1 VLEIDPSSPAPRRV
15 LAEGAAEFRRLVWDR
30 PQRQAAFLAG
40 AADPATPRSWSLHL
54 WTRGEATAP
63 ARVAPAPSGV
73 VPGFVLSGEHTPV
86 FTFDGRSL
94 QVFTA
99 PPPAPA
105 ATDSPRDPEERVSA
119 DLWHWRDE
127 ALQPMQ
133 RQRAERDR
141 KRAYATLVDLADG
154 TVRPLADPSL
164 PEVVLAPTG
173 AAAFGRDDRSYRR
186 TLDFEGPFHD
196 LHLLDPRTGRRQRV
210 RDRLDDTAGTQWSPD
225 GRWIAFYAER
235 QWFAVEAASGRR
247 VALTAT
253 LPVAFHLEHADHPK
267 EPGSHGA
274 AGWTTDSRSFLVYDR
289 YDLWQTF
296 PDGAPAVNVT
306 GGAGRT
312 EGVILRLQPLAPREP
327 DDPRLGVDLSEPL
340 VLRGENERDRTT
352 GFLRLRRGSP
362 PERLHWEPGL
372 VQYVGRAADAPRV
385 LFTAGRF
392 DRFPD
397 LYVAGLDFAGAR
409 RASDGDAQREPFLW
423 GRAELRRFR
432 SLHGEPLPAALVL
445 PAGFDPRKKYPL
457 IVYIYERLSQTVH
470 TFNHP
475 VPVPGTVI
483 NPSFYASN
491 GYAVLM
497 PDIAYRLGEPG
508 ESALACI
515 LPAVEEVVREGWV
528 DESALGLQGHSF
540 GGYQTAYVLTRTGR
554 FRAAAAGAVVG
565 NMTSAYAGIS
575 SGSGRS
581 RQYKYESEQSR
592 IGAPLYDEALH
603 YLANSPVFAADRVV
617 TPLLLLH
624 NDGDDTV
631 PFGQGVELFLA
642 LRRANKEVYL
652 LNYHNEFHGLRR
664 RADQK
669 DYFRRMHQF
678 FDHHLKGAPRPEWM
692 ERGVPFLGAEAEKQR
707 FRTSP

>member
-1 VLEIDPSSPAPRRV
+1 
-15 LAEGAAEFRRLVWDR
+15 
-30 PQRQAAFLAG
+30 
-40 AADPATPRSWSLHL
+40 
-54 WTRGEATAP
+54 
-63 ARVAPAPSGV
+63 
-73 VPGFVLSGEHTPV
+73 
-86 FTFDGRSL
+86 
-94 QVFTA
+94 
-99 PPPAPA
+99 
-105 ATDSPRDPEERVSA
+105 
-119 DLWHWRDE
+119 
-127 ALQPMQ
+127 
-133 RQRAERDR
+133 
-141 KRAYATLVDLADG
+141 
-154 TVRPLADPSL
+154 
-164 PEVVLAPTG
+164 
-173 AAAFGRDDRSYRR
+173 
-186 TLDFEGPFHD
+186 
-196 LHLLDPRTGRRQRV
+196 
-210 RDRLDDTAGTQWSPD
+210 
-225 GRWIAFYAER
+225 
-235 QWFAVEAASGRR
+235 
-247 VALTAT
+247 
-253 LPVAFHLEHADHPK
+253 
-267 EPGSHGA
+267 
-274 AGWTTDSRSFLVYDR
+274 
-289 YDLWQTF
+289 
-296 PDGAPAVNVT
+296 
-306 GGAGRT
+306 
-312 EGVILRLQPLAPREP
+312 
-327 DDPRLGVDLSEPL
+327 
-340 VLRGENERDRTT
+340 
-352 GFLRLRRGSP
+352 
-362 PERLHWEPGL
+362 
-372 VQYVGRAADAPRV
+372 
-385 LFTAGRF
+385 
-392 DRFPD
+392 
-397 LYVAGLDFAGAR
+397 VAGLDVAGAR
-409 RASDGDAQREPFLW
+409 RARDGDAQREPFLW

-432 SLHGEPLPAALVL
+432 SLHGEPLSAALVL
-445 PAGFDPRKKYPL
+445 PAGFDAGKKYPL
-457 IVYIYERLSQTVH
+457 IVYLYERLSQTVH

-592 IGAPLYDEALH
+592 IGAPLYHEALH

-652 LNYHNEFHGLRR
+652 INYHNEFHGLRR

-692 ERGVPFLGAEAEKQR
+692 ERGVPFLEAEAEKQR